1 MSRLTREEVE
11 TLAANAE
18 SRDDRLRDAA
28 LQLLAERDALKTEH
42 EKAQDELGVLDAE
55 LIVTR
60 AEVKR
65 LKAVAVQHVIAHPG
79 TADEHWP
86 ELWDAVAKR
95 LAEVE
100 RLSAQVARV
109 RECAEEAMKGFDEET
124 TGIAA
129 MDEFFN
135 AAMDDGLTQ
144 QWLESKLA
152 AARKEALAQAVG
164 YFDGDVVGIDF
175 RDEIERIRALA
186 TTTEGER

>member
-28 LQLLAERDALKTEH
+28 LQLLAERDALKRA
-42 EKAQDELGVLDAE
+42 KAENDERFMNERDAA
-55 LIVTR
+55 R
-60 AEVKR
+60 
-65 LKAVAVQHVIAHPG
+65 
-79 TADEHWP
+79 
-86 ELWDAVAKR
+86 
-95 LAEVE
+95 AEVE
-100 RLSAQVARV
+100 RLRAQVARV